1 MKIRGFYCQKGFHDN
16 NARMSYLVF
25 KYLVTAA
32 VIVAASELA
41 KTSDK
46 IGALVISLPLM
57 TILTLVWLNVDGAGA
72 AKVSNH
78 AYYTFWY
85 VLPTLPMFLAFPRL
99 LERFGFWPSLAISA
113 VGTAALFLG
122 YAMVMRKFGIELLP

>member
-1 MKIRGFYCQKGFHDN
+1 MT
-16 NARMSYLVF
+16 YLVF

-46 IGALVISLPLM
+46 IGALVVSLPLM

-72 AKVSNH
+72 TKVSNH

-85 VLPTLPMFLAFPRL
+85 VLPTLPMFLVFPKL
-99 LERFGFWPSLAISA
+99 LEKFGFWTALAISII
-113 VGTAALFLG
+113 GTAVLFLG
-122 YAMVMRKFGIELLP
+122 YAMIMKRFGIELLP

>member
-1 MKIRGFYCQKGFHDN
+1 
-16 NARMSYLVF
+16 MSYFIF

-46 IGALVISLPLM
+46 IGALVVSLPLM
-57 TILTLVWLNVDGAGA
+57 TILTLVWLHVDGAGA

-78 AYYTFWY
+78 AYSTFWY
-85 VLPTLPMFLAFPRL
+85 VLPTLPMFLVFPKL
-99 LERFGFWPSLAISA
+99 LEKFGFWPSL
-113 VGTAALFLG
+113 
-122 YAMVMRKFGIELLP
+122 